1 MDAVEDY
8 ARRWIRREVD
18 QDPELEFLS
27 DWVRTIRSL
36 VQGRIHKLKKCVNSR
51 PKSVFKDQE
60 SVKCLSSLH
69 DKYFIV
75 PADKASNNIVF
86 LCKSYY
92 FECLIKELGINSS
105 NTTYKPTSFDKD
117 EILANHRSFM
127 TSLNIPS
134 DKESEDLLYLYWIP
148 KLHKTPCKERYIA
161 GSSTCSTKELSIHL
175 TKILSAVKERQQKY
189 CETVYS
195 RSGIN
200 HMWIWKNSKDLLD
213 NLKSRSFSQVSSIKT
228 FDFSTL
234 YTTLPH
240 DKIKNPLKRN
250 NSQSF
255 QS

>member
-1 MDAVEDY
+1 M
-8 ARRWIRREVD
+8 
-18 QDPELEFLS
+18 
-27 DWVRTIRSL
+27 
-36 VQGRIHKLKKCVNSR
+36 VNCGH
-51 PKSVFKDQE
+51 V
-60 SVKCLSSLH
+60 SSLH
-69 DKYFIV
+69 DKYVIV

-86 LCKSYY
+86 VCKSYY
-92 FECLIKELGINSS
+92 FECLIKELDINSNTSS

-134 DKESEDLLYLYWIP
+134 GKEFEDLPYLYWIP

-175 TKILSAVKERQQKY
+175 TKIMSAVKEGQQKY

-200 HMWIWKNSKDLLD
+200 HMWILKNSKDLLD

-228 FDFSTL
+228 FNSIYHPTACQ
-234 YTTLPH
+234 
-240 DKIKNPLKRN
+240 IKNPLKRN
-250 NSQSF
+250 NS
-255 QS
+255 